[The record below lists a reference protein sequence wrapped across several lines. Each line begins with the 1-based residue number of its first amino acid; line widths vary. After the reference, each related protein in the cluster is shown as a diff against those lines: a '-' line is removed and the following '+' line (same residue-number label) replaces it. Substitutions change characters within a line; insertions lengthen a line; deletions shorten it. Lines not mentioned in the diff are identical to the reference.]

1 MATKTHSNTPKAAA
15 ATAGKPLIGVIG
27 LGIMGGM
34 MAETLLASGFRVA
47 GYDVTPAARAR
58 LKRAGGKPL
67 MSTAAV
73 VAQCDFL
80 ITSLATSAALATVMA
95 EIAGAAATGA
105 RPVVIETSTLPLDDK
120 LRAHAMLKRSG
131 VTLLDCPI
139 SGTAARMKE
148 RTWTIFLSG
157 STTACKSVLPIL
169 RAFTDSLP
177 NVGVFGNGT
186 RMKYAANH
194 LVAIYNVAYG
204 EVVTLGRKMGLDVRQ
219 MLALFG
225 PSPVLGTGVM
235 RLRMPFMLDRT
246 YSPPTM
252 KVEVW
257 QKDMQ
262 VIGDMA
268 KSLDCPVP
276 LFNACAPIYTAAMA
290 QGLAQE
296 DTASVAE
303 VLGAMAGLPA
313 ITRKKPALRK

>member
-1 MATKTHSNTPKAAA
+1 MTTKARPKAGKAIVA
-15 ATAGKPLIGVIG
+15 SADKPLIGVIG

-34 MAETLLASGFRVA
+34 MAETLLASGYRVA
-47 GYDVTPAARAR
+47 GYDVAPAARAR
-58 LKRAGGKPL
+58 LKRAGGRPL
-67 MSTAAV
+67 MSTAALT
-73 VAQCDFL
+73 AQCDFL
-80 ITSLATSAALATVMA
+80 ITSLATSAALAAVMT
-95 EIAGAAATGA
+95 EIAGTASSGA
-105 RPVVIETSTLPLDDK
+105 RPLVIETSTLPLDDK
-120 LRAHAMLKRSG
+120 IVAQAMLKRVG

-157 STTACKSVLPIL
+157 PAMACKRVLPML
-169 RAFTDSLP
+169 RAFTDNLP

-235 RLRMPFMLDRT
+235 RLRMPFMLDRK

-268 KSLDCPVP
+268 KSLDCPLP

-303 VLGAMAGLPA
+303 VLGVMAGLPA
-313 ITRKKPALRK
+313 ITRKKPTIRK